1 MSIEIM
7 TYRNPYQLHEEPYWN
22 DIKSCPYFC
31 VSQTTVNGLKRIYPN
46 DFKPGRV
53 ATIQRLTSALF
64 KNWETTESKVCQHTA
79 IDNIISDGLSLDF
92 EPQIMENV
100 KRAFRF
106 NRDEV
111 YNSLRV
117 MFELDVDID
126 AICLGQLTYEQ
137 RFIVEI
143 YREILGSEKIAD
155 FTLEKNLSVEQ
166 VDRAVGKAMQDAIKA
181 SNDEAEITF
190 SEIEQDRIVIHGVHQ
205 FSSILL
211 RTIEEISKYKRVILL
226 FNYQPQYKN
235 VYQTWVDI
243 YTAFDCPITDSTRTE
258 FHPDQ
263 ALISYSGNLL
273 ADILGK
279 LVEGRVDQLSFD
291 QEIQITEF
299 DNMTEFAGYV
309 AQVFENARSEDPL
322 NPMGKMREQ
331 IYSANGAVNDILKI
345 YFPEQFGERQFLD
358 YPLGHFFLAIAN
370 MWDSEN
376 NQIQIASVDDIR
388 ECFDAGILKE
398 DYTGQISTIFGKVEA
413 LFDGVA
419 TLDEMIKRLRNLN
432 KNRKYLSDPE
442 EIESLSHISYYS
454 LSKKELDLL
463 ICGLN
468 ELQDLAQYFYE
479 DFEKHAHNFREFY
492 RKLKGYLQQNVLD
505 AHELDED
512 FADIISRVLERLEE
526 VKDID
531 ASASFECLKS
541 TMSIYLVHET
551 NPGKSANWIVRNF
564 EQIDGDITR
573 SNRKNARNVVYHFV

>member
-31 VSQTTVNGLKRIYPN
+31 VSQTTVNGLKRLYPN
-46 DFKPGRV
+46 DFKQGRV
-53 ATIQRLTSALF
+53 ATVQRLISALF
-64 KNWETTESKVCQHTA
+64 KHWETTSSMVCQHTA
-79 IDNIISDGLSLDF
+79 IDNIISNGLPLDF
-92 EPQIMENV
+92 GAEIIENM

-106 NRDEV
+106 NRNEV

-126 AICLGQLTYEQ
+126 EIRLDQLTYEQ

-143 YREILGSEKIAD
+143 YRKILGSEKKAA
-155 FTLEKNLSVEQ
+155 FNLEKNLSVEQ
-166 VDRAVGKAMQDAIKA
+166 VDRAVGKAMQDARKA
-181 SNDEAEITF
+181 SNDESDIIL

-205 FSSILL
+205 FSPILL
-211 RTIEEISKYKRVILL
+211 RAIEEISKYKRVILL
-226 FNYQPQYKN
+226 FNYQLQYKN
-235 VYQTWVDI
+235 IYQTWFDI

-273 ADILGK
+273 ADNLGK
-279 LVEGRVDQLSFD
+279 LVEGRIDQLSFD

-299 DNMTEFAGYV
+299 DNMTEFAGYI
-309 AQVFENARSEDPL
+309 AQVFENARNEDPM

-388 ECFDAGILKE
+388 ECFDAGILKRSIPVKF
-398 DYTGQISTIFGKVEA
+398 QRS
-413 LFDGVA
+413 
-419 TLDEMIKRLRNLN
+419 
-432 KNRKYLSDPE
+432 
-442 EIESLSHISYYS
+442 
-454 LSKKELDLL
+454 
-463 ICGLN
+463 
-468 ELQDLAQYFYE
+468 
-479 DFEKHAHNFREFY
+479 
-492 RKLKGYLQQNVLD
+492 
-505 AHELDED
+505 
-512 FADIISRVLERLEE
+512 LERLRR
-526 VKDID
+526 
-531 ASASFECLKS
+531 CLMALQRWMK
-541 TMSIYLVHET
+541 
-551 NPGKSANWIVRNF
+551 
-564 EQIDGDITR
+564 
-573 SNRKNARNVVYHFV
+573 

>member
-322 NPMGKMREQ
+322 NPMGKMRE
-331 IYSANGAVNDILKI
+331 
-345 YFPEQFGERQFLD
+345 
-358 YPLGHFFLAIAN
+358 
-370 MWDSEN
+370 
-376 NQIQIASVDDIR
+376 
-388 ECFDAGILKE
+388 
-398 DYTGQISTIFGKVEA
+398 
-413 LFDGVA
+413 
-419 TLDEMIKRLRNLN
+419 
-432 KNRKYLSDPE
+432 
-442 EIESLSHISYYS
+442 
-454 LSKKELDLL
+454 
-463 ICGLN
+463 
-468 ELQDLAQYFYE
+468 
-479 DFEKHAHNFREFY
+479 
-492 RKLKGYLQQNVLD
+492 
-505 AHELDED
+505 
-512 FADIISRVLERLEE
+512 
-526 VKDID
+526 
-531 ASASFECLKS
+531 
-541 TMSIYLVHET
+541 
-551 NPGKSANWIVRNF
+551 
-564 EQIDGDITR
+564 
-573 SNRKNARNVVYHFV
+573 